1 MEGREGKIDEPS
13 MVDVWRRDLRI
24 IEIRMAEDL
33 LVPSQ
38 YPLSSRADAG
48 ILGPHCT
55 YTHNTVH
62 SEVVLIR
69 THCTLATL
77 SLSTQS
83 GR

>member
-1 MEGREGKIDEPS
+1 
-13 MVDVWRRDLRI
+13 MVDVWRRDLRM
-24 IEIRMAEDL
+24 IEICMAENM
-33 LVPSQ
+33 LVQNQ
-38 YPLSSRADAG
+38 YPHSSTADAG

-62 SEVVLIR
+62 SEVVLKH